1 LLFGY
6 QIADQF
12 RDLSGRLETGEK
24 EVTAFLHAH
33 GFGEAANDVNRN
45 IASTAKKHASGVLFA
60 SLHFLEAAIVLIIS
74 AIYIAAQPDLYRRG
88 FAVLFGRKRRNEV
101 DEGMYLI
108 GTSLKLW
115 LLGQLIVMAI
125 VGALSYVALLLIG
138 VPSPAALA
146 LIAALT
152 EIVPYLGPFI
162 GAVPA
167 LLVALSLGI
176 VPVLWVAAAYL
187 GIHLIEGYFIAPMLQ
202 RRFVH
207 IPPALALI
215 GIVAMGLLFGTFGV
229 VLAVPLT
236 TAIMTA
242 VKVFYIRDT
251 LHEEA
256 DIPEESPL

>member
-1 LLFGY
+1 
-6 QIADQF
+6 
-12 RDLSGRLETGEK
+12 
-24 EVTAFLHAH
+24 
-33 GFGEAANDVNRN
+33 
-45 IASTAKKHASGVLFA
+45 
-60 SLHFLEAAIVLIIS
+60 
-74 AIYIAAQPDLYRRG
+74 
-88 FAVLFGRKRRNEV
+88 
-101 DEGMYLI
+101 MYLI